1 MRYLE
6 ATLSTIPSEEN
17 NDLGCE
23 VGNGYVK
30 VYNKPFS
37 TKLADIPKNCR
48 ID

>member
-17 NDLGCE
+17 NDLGSE

-37 TKLADIPKNCR
+37 TKLADIPKNCQ